1 MDRAAQ
7 DQPDKEAS
15 MRYERWYRQM
25 MAKRPARHV
34 VRNRAVQIA
43 SALAAFAGVV
53 LGVRR
58 WRATRV

>member
-1 MDRAAQ
+1 MW
-7 DQPDKEAS
+7 
-15 MRYERWYRQM
+15 YERWYRRM
-25 MAKRPARHV
+25 MMKRRARHV

-58 WRATRV
+58 WRATRI